1 MHPSNGALAAA
12 QVALMSGQMPRF
24 AGAEPEAPEAFDAI
38 HMKNYVTTNIRRQIV
53 KTMTVVIREYSY
65 CSIACQLCI
74 MVLDAL
80 KALFDVIDLVQLQK
94 FVIVEFR
101 ERQLLQF
108 EQMQKRRSEG
118 GSITGRRYQIN
129 HQNMQSAQVNQMTS

>member
-1 MHPSNGALAAA
+1 
-12 QVALMSGQMPRF
+12 MPRF
-24 AGAEPEAPEAFDAI
+24 AGAEPEPPEPFDAI
-38 HMKNYVTTNIRRQIV
+38 HMKNYVSTIVRRQLV

-74 MVLDAL
+74 MILDSL
-80 KALFDVIDLVQLQK
+80 KSLFDVIDLVELQK

-108 EQMQKRRSEG
+108 EQMQKRKAEG
-118 GSITGRRYQIN
+118 GS
-129 HQNMQSAQVNQMTS
+129 A

>member
-1 MHPSNGALAAA
+1 
-12 QVALMSGQMPRF
+12 MPRF

-53 KTMTVVIREYSY
+53 KTMTVVIRGYSY

-74 MVLDAL
+74 MILDAL
-80 KALFDVIDLVQLQK
+80 KSLFDVIDLVQLQK

-108 EQMQKRRSEG
+108 EQMQKRKSEG
-118 GSITGRRYQIN
+118 GSSVGRRYQIN
-129 HQNMQSAQVNQMTS
+129 HENM